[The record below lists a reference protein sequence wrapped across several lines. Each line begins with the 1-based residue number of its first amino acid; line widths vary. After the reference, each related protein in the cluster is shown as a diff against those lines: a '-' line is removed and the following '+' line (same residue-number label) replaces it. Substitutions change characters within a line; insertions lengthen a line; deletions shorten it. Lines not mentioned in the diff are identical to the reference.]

1 MSSDDTLSFAVLN
14 NGLNIPGD
22 SQAQEVLAPRKQQLA
37 ARDKF
42 DQPSLRS

>member
-22 SQAQEVLAPRKQQLA
+22 SRAQEVQVPRKQQLA
-37 ARDKF
+37 APD
-42 DQPSLRS
+42 